1 MSLCFKSLFQT
12 LNANL
17 KTFPAIMKG
26 VQTPV
31 YARSLNNAVLFGT
44 AKFCD
49 RNIYIEHKYT
59 RVFNSGCISGMV
71 LSLLDTPSDL
81 VKTQL
86 QNQGVGRKENKMDL
100 TNLQMTKKLYSLK
113 GIPGLFQVNL
123 STINEN

>member
-1 MSLCFKSLFQT
+1 
-12 LNANL
+12 
-17 KTFPAIMKG
+17 MKG
-26 VQTPV
+26 ARAPV

-49 RNIYIEHKYT
+49 RNINIEQKHT
-59 RVFNSGCISGMV
+59 RIFVSGCVSGMV

-113 GIPGLFQVNL
+113 GISGLYQVD
-123 STINEN
+123 TIVSVPRRISYTLI

>member
-1 MSLCFKSLFQT
+1 
-12 LNANL
+12 
-17 KTFPAIMKG
+17 MKG
-26 VQTPV
+26 ARAPV

-59 RVFNSGCISGMV
+59 RVFISGCISGMV

-86 QNQGVGRKENKMDL
+86 QNQGVGRKGHKMDL

-113 GIPGLFQVNL
+113 GIPGLYQVNL
-123 STINEN
+123 IKMNDN